1 MKQPQETNMFK
12 TLHADSGW
20 CWHWCRTEVLVLG
33 VLDLGSNSI
42 NTEFDSLVFDWLV
55 CEVVRAGVNRQNRSS
70 PESYDGVEVLM
81 WSNRNSA
88 EFLCW
93 AWKQQ
98 QQPVCNLQ
106 QQFVSLKR
114 TLPSSLRS
122 LHHCSETTEEEL
134 YRQNGRQTDRHYVW
148 HINCSY
154 ICYIL

>member
-1 MKQPQETNMFK
+1 ML
-12 TLHADSGW
+12 TLMSYG
-20 CWHWCRTEVLVLG
+20 G
-33 VLDLGSNSI
+33 P
-42 NTEFDSLVFDWLV
+42 DSLLFDWLV

-134 YRQNGRQTDRHYVW
+134 YRQADRQAGIMFDILIV
-148 HINCSY
+148 HIFVIFYKLSEVRFKCKKINVCF
-154 ICYIL
+154 ILSQWSDQFIF